1 MPNTINMFSLTGF
14 AISVILFLEEYTLA
28 KELSDEKISSCF
40 RKYDSCSSK
49 YPKCWDTYQ
58 SCLHICFNDCRKNS
72 TSLDA
77 CNEICNNKCKP
88 ENAWCIKAVK
98 TCQEVCSKDK
108 HKFRH
113 SQVDFNAFAK
123 MCGLIC

>member
-49 YPKCWDTYQ
+49 YPKCWD
-58 SCLHICFNDCRKNS
+58 NS

-98 TCQEVCSKDK
+98 TCQEVCSKEYNYCLKD
-108 HKFRH
+108 
-113 SQVDFNAFAK
+113 N
-123 MCGLIC
+123 

>member
-1 MPNTINMFSLTGF
+1 MPNTINMFLLTGF

-28 KELSDEKISSCF
+28 KELSDE
-40 RKYDSCSSK
+40 K

-77 CNEICNNKCKP
+77 CNKFCNNK
-88 ENAWCIKAVK
+88 NAWCIKAVK
-98 TCQEVCSKDK
+98 TCQEVCSKEYHYCLKD
-108 HKFRH
+108 
-113 SQVDFNAFAK
+113 N
-123 MCGLIC
+123 